1 MHGKNIEEVSDC
13 QKRRKLA
20 KFREAATK
28 ALWFAGS
35 FGLQIESVTAKTSS
49 GKELL
54 IPLGSERGN
63 RISTVSSSTSTSKT
77 PTEGI

>member
-28 ALWFAGS
+28 LC
-35 FGLQIESVTAKTSS
+35 GLLEVWASVTAKTSS

-54 IPLGSERGN
+54 IPLGSVRGN